1 MRKAL
6 ARVLFWTYPR
16 GSWQYDVL
24 CIVII
29 LFIFLTPAWVFDRS
43 HREETVSSVE
53 ELFPPGSSRDA
64 TSKTDPGGDF
74 LEEEQEL
81 PHLARSET
89 SQQPPLEE

>member
-1 MRKAL
+1 MRKTI

-43 HREETVSSVE
+43 HREETISSVE
-53 ELFPPGSSRDA
+53 ELFPPGPSRDA
-64 TSKTDPGGDF
+64 TSLSDPGGDSRA
-74 LEEEQEL
+74 EEQEL
-81 PHLARSET
+81 QYLTRSET
-89 SQQPPLEE
+89 S